1 MNLKNRRVSIYNSI
15 SFVLLCLFL
24 FQSCKTKQKQEV
36 ENVEKEQPNILF
48 IAVDDLRP
56 ELNFYGAKHIS
67 SPNLDALAAESLVFD
82 RAYCSVPTC
91 GASRASIL
99 TGTRPTR
106 YRFLTHDV
114 HVDEEIPEAI
124 TLPELFKAN
133 GYTTI
138 SNGKVLHH
146 KNDRKKAW
154 DEIWRPENATM
165 KYLTAENNELIAVPN
180 QRGNPFETSNT
191 DESEYLDGQIAAK
204 GIADLKK
211 LKADGKPFFL
221 AMGFMKPHLPFNAP
235 QKYWDKYPIENI
247 SLPESYVQPKTTP
260 SKAFHN
266 FGELRRYHSVPKK
279 GLVTD
284 DMAKKLIQGY
294 YACVS
299 FVDAQIGKVLQE
311 LEDSGLAENTI
322 VVLWGDHGWNLGE
335 HQLWCKHCT
344 FETSLHSPLV
354 VKVPGKTKGE
364 HVANITEF
372 IDVFPSLAELAG
384 LEVPKNQLEGESFVS
399 LIENTPE
406 KRQKDYAISKFGDAV
421 ALIQGDYLYTEW
433 TDHDGKAYARMLFD
447 HSTDPMELDNLAEKA
462 SHQEI
467 VTEMTAALRE
477 KWGSNFLVNTVVRD
491 DGE

>member
-1 MNLKNRRVSIYNSI
+1 MNLRKNPS
-15 SFVLLCLFL
+15 SFHVKIGYVLLCFL
-24 FQSCKTKQKQEV
+24 LGYSCKPVQKQETV
-36 ENVEKEQPNILF
+36 TKVKQKPNILF

-56 ELNFYGAKHIS
+56 ELNFYGAAHIS

-114 HVDEEIPEAI
+114 KVDEEIPEAV

-146 KNDRKKAW
+146 KNDRQKAW
-154 DEIWRPENATM
+154 DEIWRPENATT
-165 KYLTAENNELIAVPN
+165 KYLTEENKSLIAVPN
-180 QRGNPFETSNT
+180 QRGNPFESSTAN
-191 DESEYLDGQIAAK
+191 ESEYLDGQIATK

-211 LKADGKPFFL
+211 LKASGKPFFL

-235 QKYWDKYPIENI
+235 QKYWDTYPIEKI
-247 SLPESYVQPKTTP
+247 HLPESYQQPKTTP
-260 SKAFHN
+260 SKAFHG
-266 FGELRRYHSVPKK
+266 FGELRSYHGVPKK
-279 GLVTD
+279 GPVSD

-299 FVDAQIGKVLQE
+299 FVDAQIGRVLQE
-311 LEDSGLAENTI
+311 LETSGLAENTI

-354 VKVPGKTKGE
+354 IKVPGKTKGN
-364 HVANITEF
+364 HVSNITEF
-372 IDVFPSLAELAG
+372 IDVYPSLAELAG
-384 LEVPKNQLEGESFVS
+384 LEVPENQLEGESFVS
-399 LIENTPE
+399 LINNTPE
-406 KRQKDYAISKFGDAV
+406 KRQKNYAISKFKDAV
-421 ALIQGDYLYTEW
+421 TIIQGNYFYTEW
-433 TDHDGKAYARMLFD
+433 TDHKGTAYARMLFD

-462 SHQEI
+462 THQDI
-467 VTEMTAALRE
+467 AKEMAKVLRE
-477 KWGSNFLVNTVVRD
+477 KWGASFLVNTIATT
-491 DGE
+491 EAE

>member
-1 MNLKNRRVSIYNSI
+1 MNLRKNAT
-15 SFVLLCLFL
+15 SFAAKITCGVLCSLLL
-24 FQSCKTKQKQEV
+24 LSCKSGQKQETK
-36 ENVEKEQPNILF
+36 NQEKQKPNILF

-56 ELNFYGAKHIS
+56 ELNFYGAEHIS

-114 HVDEEIPEAI
+114 KVDEEIPEAI

-154 DEIWRPENATM
+154 DEIWRPEKGTVNYFTE
-165 KYLTAENNELIAVPN
+165 ENKNLIASPES
-180 QRGNPFETSNT
+180 RGNPFETST
-191 DESEYLDGQIAAK
+191 VDENEYLDGKIAAK
-204 GIADLKK
+204 SIADLKK
-211 LKADGKPFFL
+211 LKQDGKPFFL

-247 SLPESYVQPKTTP
+247 TLPESYVQPKTTP
-260 SKAFHN
+260 SKAFHK
-266 FGELRRYHSVPKK
+266 FGELRNYHSVPQK
-279 GLVTD
+279 GPVTD
-284 DMAKKLIQGY
+284 EMAKKLIQGY
-294 YACVS
+294 FACVS

-311 LEDSGLAENTI
+311 LEDSGMAENTI

-344 FETSLHSPLV
+344 FETSLHSPLII
-354 VKVPGKTKGE
+354 KVPGKTKGE
-364 HVANITEF
+364 HTANITEF
-372 IDVFPSLAELAG
+372 IDVYPSLAELAG
-384 LEVPKNQLEGESFVS
+384 LDVPENQLEGESFVS
-399 LIENTPE
+399 LINGTPE
-406 KRQKDYAISKFGDAV
+406 KRQKDYAVSKFKDAV
-421 ALIQGDYLYTEW
+421 TLIQGDYFYTEW
-433 TDHDGKAYARMLFD
+433 TDNEGIAYARMLFD
-447 HSTDPMELDNLAEKA
+447 HRTDPMELDNLAEKE
-462 SHQEI
+462 SHQTI
-467 VTEMTAALRE
+467 VKEMAAALRE
-477 KWGSNFLVNTVVRD
+477 KWGANFLVNTVAPANTH
-491 DGE
+491 